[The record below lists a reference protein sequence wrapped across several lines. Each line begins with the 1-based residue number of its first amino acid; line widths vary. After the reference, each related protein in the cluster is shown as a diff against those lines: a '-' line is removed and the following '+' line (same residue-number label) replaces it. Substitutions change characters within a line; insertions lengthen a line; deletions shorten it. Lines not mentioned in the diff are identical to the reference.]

1 MKIYPIL
8 LFFLFMVKIAVAQK
22 KPFTQEK
29 SNPISKTS
37 FNGKECDIL
46 VVQLVDP
53 KDVMAVNLAGIGPG
67 DMLKSSGV
75 KSMGV
80 DVSLKEDAKVMNMI
94 TFFEYYKV
102 PVSNQEIIK
111 VDGKLLKIREN
122 FLASK
127 TMISKVTLGT
137 DQRGQLFTDIITVNS
152 KKK

>member
-1 MKIYPIL
+1 MKIYLVPLI
-8 LFFLFMVKIAVAQK
+8 FLFMAKIAVAQK
-22 KPFTQEK
+22 KPSTQEK
-29 SNPISKTS
+29 SNPVSKTS
-37 FNGKECDIL
+37 FNGKECDVL

-53 KDVMAVNLAGIGPG
+53 KDVMSVNLAGIGPE

-75 KSMGV
+75 KSMDV
-80 DVSLKEDAKVMNMI
+80 DVFLKEGAEVMNMT

-111 VDGKLLKIREN
+111 VNGKLLKIREN

-137 DQRGQLFTDIITVNS
+137 DQRGQLFTNIVTVNS